1 MTDLNSYGYDSGTM
15 GFCSHTEQI
24 NRHIDRFR
32 DSNKDALDRNTDAIK
47 EQTEQQKIDAESLR
61 QTIDKQTE
69 QQKIDAESLR
79 QTINEQTEQQKA
91 DAEAGRNVFSDWMNN
106 LVSRIKFIFS
116 KDTKDN
122 ETSYY
127 EMMESE
133 QHRMQEYVAAH
144 TSTVKSNADTTNA
157 KLQSIISELQ
167 KIQTNDDENANAI
180 KNAINNLDLVVN
192 NTVNVPRQ

>member
-1 MTDLNSYGYDSGTM
+1 MTDLNSYGYDTETR
-15 GFCSHTEQI
+15 GFWSHTEQI
-24 NRHIDRFR
+24 NWHIDRFR
-32 DSNKDALDRNTDAIK
+32 DANEAALDRNTDAIK
-47 EQTEQQKIDAESLR
+47 EQTEQQRVDAEALR
-61 QTIDKQTE
+61 EVIKAQT
-69 QQKIDAESLR
+69 A
-79 QTINEQTEQQKA
+79 QQKA

-106 LVSRIKFIFS
+106 LVTRIKTIFS
-116 KDTKDN
+116 KDANDG

-133 QHRMQEYVAAH
+133 QQKMQEYVAAH

-157 KLQSIISELQ
+157 RLQNIISELQ

-192 NTVNVPRQ
+192 NNIEYPRN

>member
-1 MTDLNSYGYDSGTM
+1 MTDLNSYGYDSEPK
-15 GFCSHTEQI
+15 GFWSHTEQI
-24 NRHIDRFR
+24 NWRIDRFR
-32 DSNKDALDRNTDAIK
+32 DTNEAALDRNTEAIK
-47 EQTEQQKIDAESLR
+47 EQTEQQRIDADLLR
-61 QTIDKQTE
+61 QAIGRQTA
-69 QQKIDAESLR
+69 QQKV
-79 QTINEQTEQQKA
+79 

-116 KDTKDN
+116 KDTTDN

-133 QHRMQEYVAAH
+133 QQKMQEYVSAH

-157 KLQSIISELQ
+157 RLQNIISELQ

-180 KNAINNLDLVVN
+180 KDAINNLDLVVN
-192 NTVNVPRQ
+192 NTVNVPNQ

>member
-1 MTDLNSYGYDSGTM
+1 MTDLNSYGYDSETK
-15 GFCSHTEQI
+15 GFWSHTEQI
-24 NRHIDRFR
+24 NWHIDRFR
-32 DSNKDALDRNTDAIK
+32 DRNEAALDIK
-47 EQTEQQKIDAESLR
+47 EQTEQQRIDADLLR
-61 QTIDKQTE
+61 QTIDRQTA
-69 QQKIDAESLR
+69 QQKV
-79 QTINEQTEQQKA
+79 

-116 KDTKDN
+116 KDTTDN

-133 QHRMQEYVAAH
+133 QHKMQEYVAAH

-157 KLQSIISELQ
+157 RLQNIISELQ

-192 NTVNVPRQ
+192 NTVNVPKQ

>member
-1 MTDLNSYGYDSGTM
+1 MTDLNSYGYDSEPK
-15 GFCSHTEQI
+15 GFWSHTEQI
-24 NRHIDRFR
+24 NWSIDRFR
-32 DSNKDALDRNTDAIK
+32 DRNEAALDRNTEAIK
-47 EQTEQQKIDAESLR
+47 EQTEQQRIDADLLR
-61 QTIDKQTE
+61 QTIDRQTA
-69 QQKIDAESLR
+69 QQKV
-79 QTINEQTEQQKA
+79 

-116 KDTKDN
+116 KDTTDN

-133 QHRMQEYVAAH
+133 QQKMQEYASAH

-157 KLQSIISELQ
+157 RLQNIISELQ

-180 KNAINNLDLVVN
+180 KDAINNLDLVVN
-192 NTVNVPRQ
+192 NTVNVPNQ

>member
-1 MTDLNSYGYDSGTM
+1 MTDLNSYGYDSETK
-15 GFCSHTEQI
+15 GFWSYTEQI
-24 NRHIDRFR
+24 NWHIDRFR
-32 DSNKDALDRNTDAIK
+32 DRNEAALDRNTEAIK
-47 EQTEQQKIDAESLR
+47 EQTEQQRIDADLLR
-61 QTIDKQTE
+61 QTIDRQTA
-69 QQKIDAESLR
+69 QQKVDAEV
-79 QTINEQTEQQKA
+79 
-91 DAEAGRNVFSDWMNN
+91 GRNVFSDWMNN

-116 KDTKDN
+116 KDTTDN

-133 QHRMQEYVAAH
+133 QHKMQEYVSAH

-157 KLQSIISELQ
+157 RLQNIISELQ

-192 NTVNVPRQ
+192 NTVNVPKQ